1 MHAPRWRANGWRG
14 ATRELRNKPS
24 VVARRRRRGGACRV
38 ARATRGSPR
47 AAPERAAAG
56 RSGGRGDAP
65 SWRANGCKGATPELR
80 NAPCVV
86 ARRHESEPTG
96 AAALLPLTPFCV
108 QPFLHLPGPP
118 NFGMSAQFAQAPQS
132 AWIAGA
138 EVARGAFATQMVLQQ
153 CSIIISLR
161 RRGWIRGRYIWR

>member
-1 MHAPRWRANGWRG
+1 MR
-14 ATRELRNKPS
+14 L
-24 VVARRRRRGGACRV
+24 
-38 ARATRGSPR
+38 
-47 AAPERAAAG
+47 
-56 RSGGRGDAP
+56 
-65 SWRANGCKGATPELR
+65 
-80 NAPCVV
+80 PCVV

-161 RRGWIRGRYIWR
+161 EGVDKRAVHLEVALEVGKEVVVEREAESIGWVEYVTGLP